1 MTQVDDEQR
10 QHDKSDGKHDSRREA
25 MRPEANNHSNHLCY
39 RGVRQHEVIVESVR
53 ALADYLARRLKGAP
67 FVTLYHAY
75 NTHHNV
81 HCSHRTFAPSMKKP
95 HQNKVI
101 ILPSL

>member
-1 MTQVDDEQR
+1 MLEGLGMTQVDDEQR

-53 ALADYLARRLKGAP
+53 ALADYLARRLKGTP
-67 FVTLYHAY
+67 FVTL
-75 NTHHNV
+75 
-81 HCSHRTFAPSMKKP
+81 
-95 HQNKVI
+95 
-101 ILPSL
+101 